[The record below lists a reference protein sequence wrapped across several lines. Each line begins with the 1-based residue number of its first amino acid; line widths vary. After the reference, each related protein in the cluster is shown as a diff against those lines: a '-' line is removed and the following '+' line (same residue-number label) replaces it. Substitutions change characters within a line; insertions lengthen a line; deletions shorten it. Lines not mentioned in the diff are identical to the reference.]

1 MNHLIET
8 QQMQQANAAMKQAM
22 EVLQKMKFRLEKLKK
37 HTEAEIEQKASSE
50 KWSEDQRQAKLE
62 PLHARETEMHTL
74 WQLLDQCNALA
85 TDQHHWRQLAFTQGM
100 QYGMEQHRPD
110 PLMPTDNDILTMDAD
125 ELITLTYA
133 RTWRIIFPHMSN
145 QLCLLMATYYPTDY
159 IDLIYINLQK
169 TAK

>member
-1 MNHLIET
+1 MNHQIET

-22 EVLQKMKFRLEKLKK
+22 ETLQKMKFRLEKLKK
-37 HTEAEIEQKASSE
+37 HTEAEIQSKAKTEQWTE
-50 KWSEDQRQAKLE
+50 EQRQAKLE
-62 PLHARETEMHTL
+62 PLQAREEEMQCL
-74 WQLLDQCNALA
+74 WQLLDQCNTLA
-85 TDQHHWRQLAFTQGM
+85 TDQHYWRQQAFTQGM

-133 RTWRIIFPHMSN
+133 RTWRIMCPQMSN

>member
-1 MNHLIET
+1 MNHQIET

-22 EVLQKMKFRLEKLKK
+22 ETLQKMKFRLEKLKK
-37 HTEAEIEQKASSE
+37 HTEAEIESKAKNE
-50 KWSEDQRQAKLE
+50 QWTEEQRQAKLE
-62 PLHARETEMHTL
+62 PLQAREEEMQCL
-74 WQLLDQCNALA
+74 WQLLDQCNTLA
-85 TDQHHWRQLAFTQGM
+85 TDQHHWRQQAFTQGM
-100 QYGMEQHRPD
+100 QYGMEQHRSD

-133 RTWRIIFPHMSN
+133 RTWRIIFPQMSN

-169 TAK
+169 SAK